1 MLKYLLNL
9 QCAEKKEVGKIDN
22 YFNTALNMINK
33 NLKIAKKRFFEI
45 SLIDDKQMQIINQK
59 YRKINKP
66 TDVLSFAFDDSKSI
80 KTILMGEIFIDVQQA
95 KRQALNGNISS
106 ELTLLFIHGVLHLLG
121 YDHANTKQEKDMF
134 ALQNK
139 IMKQLN
145 LLR

>member
-9 QCAEKKEVGKIDN
+9 QYVIKKEIGRIDN
-22 YFNTALNMINK
+22 YFKAALNIINK
-33 NLKIAKKRFFEI
+33 NLKISEQRFFEI
-45 SLIDDKQMQIINQK
+45 SLIDDKQMQIINKK

-66 TDVLSFAFDDSKSI
+66 TDVLSFVFDDGRSI

-95 KRQALNGNISS
+95 KRQSLDGNLYS

-121 YDHANTKQEKDMF
+121 YDHANVKQEKNMF
-134 ALQNK
+134 SLQNK